1 MDLFI
6 AEYGRLLI
14 FFHVISAMIWV
25 GGMIVIRVAV
35 HPSLQKISDP
45 KSRIPRTLE
54 VMKRLFFF
62 VLAFVFLLMLTG
74 TLLVLGY
81 GFSENAPELSVI
93 AHVKET
99 ILLVMFANL
108 IAMMIKRKKAERAF
122 YLGDDQIMAKHL
134 GHISKVM
141 IPVNIFLGLVAL
153 YFGIVLR
160 GV

>member
-1 MDLFI
+1 MELFI
-6 AEYGRLLI
+6 NEYGRLLI

-25 GGMIVIRVAV
+25 GGMIIIRVAV

-45 KSRIPRTLE
+45 RSRIPRTLE

-74 TLLVLGY
+74 TLLSLGY
-81 GFSENAPELSVI
+81 GLYDTALAPFV
-93 AHVKET
+93 HVKET
-99 ILLVMFANL
+99 ILLIMFANL

-122 YLGDDQIMAKHL
+122 YLGEDRAMTRHL
-134 GHISKVM
+134 AHISKFM
-141 IPVNIFLGLVAL
+141 LPLNIFLGLLAL
-153 YFGIVLR
+153 YFGIILR